1 MPTQDRQLTYSNL
14 STLSNI
20 CQTAAERFTENARLF
35 RELEQQKQPP
45 EGHLTPTG
53 PAAARLAEQFE
64 QQAEEAREFSELFA
78 SAFPFTIEIETDEED
93 AA

>member
-1 MPTQDRQLTYSNL
+1 MPTEVRHLTDSDL

-20 CQTAAERFTENARLF
+20 CQTAAERFSENARLF
-35 RELEQQKQPP
+35 RELEQQQQPP
-45 EGHLTPTG
+45 EGTIAPTG

-64 QQAEEAREFSELFA
+64 KQAKEAREFSELFI
-78 SAFPFTIEIETDEED
+78 SAYPITIETDEEE

>member
-1 MPTQDRQLTYSNL
+1 MPAQVQHLTDSDL

-20 CQTAAERFTENARLF
+20 CQTAAERFSENARLF

-45 EGHLTPTG
+45 EGAIVPVG
-53 PAAARLAEQFE
+53 PAAARLAKQFE
-64 QQAEEAREFSELFA
+64 KQAEEAREFSELFI
-78 SAFPFTIEIETDEED
+78 SAYPITIETDEEE